1 MIVFG
6 KLLRDNMEKTAADFA
21 NDIADKDKEISL
33 AIADKEII
41 ANEIFTIRKK
51 KMELDQSMSKAR
63 YNIDKL
69 KLERSLLNHAFWN
82 AKNQGL

>member
-1 MIVFG
+1 MAE
-6 KLLRDNMEKTAADFA
+6 LTASEYS
-21 NDIADKDKEISL
+21 NLIAEKDKEIAE
-33 AIADKEII
+33 AIASKEVV
-41 ANEIFTIRKK
+41 ANEIYALRRKK
-51 KMELDQSMSKAR
+51 MDLDQAMSKCR

>member
-1 MIVFG
+1 
-6 KLLRDNMEKTAADFA
+6 MEKTAADFA